1 VVVLVGFRVKFFASE
16 ITLVREDGVL
26 SLWLATSLL
35 DLLLGRY
42 VDHRDLRL
50 NVERFFL
57 AMVDFV

>member
-1 VVVLVGFRVKFFASE
+1 MIVLVGFRVKFFASE

-57 AMVDFV
+57 AVVDFV

>member
-1 VVVLVGFRVKFFASE
+1 MLVGFRVKFFASE

-42 VDHRDLRL
+42 VDHRDQRL

-57 AMVDFV
+57 AMVNFV